1 MESRAEE
8 IGVDEWPSEKDM
20 RGQNGEGNSRDARV
34 QDEQTIILRPKLRK

>member
-8 IGVDEWPSEKDM
+8 IGVDEWLSEKDM
-20 RGQNGEGNSRDARV
+20 KNGEGNSRDARV